1 VAPGRRDVRRDVRRN
16 IYRDMKP
23 TMQRP
28 ANETSAAAL
37 QPHSAALLNDG
48 RPQWQQLALAR
59 SH

>member
-1 VAPGRRDVRRDVRRN
+1 VAPGRRDVRRN